1 MKKQTPAED
10 RTKFADRHHQTLPAE
25 LAGTRVGIRARNL
38 FEPIEEL
45 QLEDGGQVK
54 RLAQSAAGMLEF
66 ETTASVMQAKMA
78 NTDKAIGKDMGKE
91 TANELEDMQGHLF
104 LFAIVTVVEIF
115 EGNGVLANGDN
126 AVIGN
131 GNAEDVAT
139 EIFEEFLFVVER
151 FLNVDFPIFG
161 QGFGEHRL
169 HIELAIV
176 GVEITS
182 RPELG
187 EFKAEAIAEHIGK
200 QQDREEELV
209 GSGIPRVARR
219 VGDQRATCDDEMNV
233 KMLLQSL
240 PPSMHDQRKADVA
253 AEILLT
259 ELLQ

>member
-1 MKKQTPAED
+1 MEKQTPAKD
-10 RTKFADRHHQTLPAE
+10 RTKFADGQHQTLPAE

-54 RLAQSAAGMLEF
+54 RQTQNTAGVLKF

-91 TANELEDMQGHLF
+91 TADELEDMEGHLF
-104 LFAIVTVVEIF
+104 FFAIITVIEIF
-115 EGNGVLANGDN
+115 EGNGVFANGDN

-139 EIFEEFLFVVER
+139 EIFEQLLFVVEW
-151 FLNVDFPIFG
+151 FLDIDFPIFG

-169 HIELAIV
+169 HIELGIV
-176 GVEITS
+176 GVEFAS

-187 EFKAEAIAEHIGK
+187 EFKTETIAEHIGK
-200 QQDREEELV
+200 Q
-209 GSGIPRVARR
+209 
-219 VGDQRATCDDEMNV
+219 
-233 KMLLQSL
+233 
-240 PPSMHDQRKADVA
+240 
-253 AEILLT
+253 
-259 ELLQ
+259 